1 MSHFGGVVA
10 HLHLL
15 LVEKYALGQ
24 FKSVDYLIKA
34 LEAVVGV
41 FKTID
46 GLAIICAF
54 SKIEDLI
61 YFFLHSRGEFDTALY
76 CFECLDDL
84 ASVGCIIYDGI
95 DSNQTSLFSCKLNEL
110 GEEFWREEL

>member
-1 MSHFGGVVA
+1 MVA

-24 FKSVDYLIKA
+24 FKSVNYLIKA

-46 GLAIICAF
+46 GLAII
-54 SKIEDLI
+54 
-61 YFFLHSRGEFDTALY
+61 
-76 CFECLDDL
+76 
-84 ASVGCIIYDGI
+84 
-95 DSNQTSLFSCKLNEL
+95 
-110 GEEFWREEL
+110 